1 MYQMQCSLSLL
12 SLYILC
18 FKKVD
23 ANFVTC
29 VSTNYCT
36 IWHNWNLISCIK
48 INQPLHFVLTH
59 IPFYIREKN
68 NTFHLQP
75 EFYHH
80 GLYAYS
86 TAYHPH
92 TGFPHL
98 VFLNKLALKVVKLC
112 VAYPHAFFFTNI
124 DTFPSANGSQVR
136 YQAMLCWNFCVL
148 TNDIAF
154 NLIPYLSIQMLL
166 VAEIH
171 PAGRHAFTCYK

>member
-23 ANFVTC
+23 TNFVTC
-29 VSTNYCT
+29 VSTNYCI

-112 VAYPHAFFFTNI
+112 VAYPHAFFFYKY
-124 DTFPSANGSQVR
+124 R
-136 YQAMLCWNFCVL
+136 YISIGKWFTSKISSHVVLEFLCFDKWYC
-148 TNDIAF
+148 I
-154 NLIPYLSIQMLL
+154 
-166 VAEIH
+166 
-171 PAGRHAFTCYK
+171 